1 LHETDANFQNTNGT
15 FSEKRRRLFR
25 LIIIACLY
33 IALIIEFTPHFG
45 EKARLSQ
52 QEQGSD
58 AIDDGIGG
66 WTILNEAV
74 FEGVDSPDWSLEAE
88 SLALE
93 SISKPRT
100 LLYDT
105 YSIQK
110 NDFIGNLAEKFGLN
124 DDTIMSLNGIKNA
137 RLIQIGQV
145 LRIPNQDGILYA
157 VKKGD
162 TLDAIA
168 EKYKS
173 DAVAI
178 RFVNELFTDEA
189 LPGTT
194 VFIPGARLDWMERQE
209 INGDLFIW
217 PVTGRITSP
226 YGYREWPFG
235 GGRQFHTGIDIGAGM
250 GTPVRA
256 AMSGRVSAAGWDRV
270 LGNYIMISHHS
281 GYRTMYG
288 HLSVIRVKTGA
299 YVGTGER
306 IGDVGS
312 TGVSTGP
319 HLHFTVYKNGALMN
333 PRLLLK

>member
-1 LHETDANFQNTNGT
+1 M
-15 FSEKRRRLFR
+15 
-25 LIIIACLY
+25 CLCT
-33 IALIIEFTPHFG
+33 ALILEFSPPFK
-45 EKARLSQ
+45 EQVQLPQ
-52 QEQGSD
+52 QEEAS
-58 AIDDGIGG
+58 IGIGG
-66 WTILNEAV
+66 GAYPNEV
-74 FEGVDSPDWSLEAE
+74 SFESTDSESWSLETGTLEAE
-88 SLALE
+88 L
-93 SISKPRT
+93 ISKPRII
-100 LLYDT
+100 LYNT

-110 NDFIGNLAEKFGLN
+110 NDIIGNLAERFGLN
-124 DDTIMSLNGIKNA
+124 EDTLLSLNGIKNA

-145 LRIPNQDGILYA
+145 LRVPNQDGILYT

-162 TLDAIA
+162 TLNTIA
-168 EKYKS
+168 EKYSS

-189 LPGTT
+189 LPGTS
-194 VFIPGARLDWMERQE
+194 VFIPGGRLDWVERQE

-256 AMSGRVSAAGWDRV
+256 AMTGRVSAAGWDNV
-270 LGNYIMISHHS
+270 LGNYIVISHHS

-288 HLSVIRVKTGA
+288 HLSVIRVRTGA

-333 PRLLLK
+333 PRTLLK

>member
-1 LHETDANFQNTNGT
+1 MRQIDAILNNTSKT
-15 FSEKRRRLFR
+15 HPEKWKKLLR
-25 LIIIACLY
+25 LIVVVCLY
-33 IALIIEFTPHFG
+33 TALIIEFSPPF
-45 EKARLSQ
+45 R
-52 QEQGSD
+52 EQVQNSLQD
-58 AIDDGIGG
+58 EASATMQNGIGG
-66 WTILNEAV
+66 GTYIDETV
-74 FEGVDSPDWSLEAE
+74 FVGMDTDDWSLETE
-88 SLALE
+88 IYELE
-93 SISKPRT
+93 SITKPRI
-100 LLYDT
+100 LLYNN

-145 LRIPNQDGILYA
+145 LRIPNQDGVLYTI
-157 VKKGD
+157 KKGD

-173 DAVAI
+173 DADAI

-189 LPGTT
+189 LSGTSI
-194 VFIPGARLDWMERQE
+194 FIPGGRLDWMERQE

-256 AMSGRVSAAGWDRV
+256 AMSGRVSAAGWDNV
-270 LGNYIMISHHS
+270 LGNYIVINHHS

-288 HLSVIRVKTGA
+288 HLNVIRVRSGA

-312 TGVSTGP
+312 TGTSTGP
-319 HLHFTVYKNGALMN
+319 HLHFTVSKNGALMT
-333 PRLLLK
+333 PRTLLK

>member
-1 LHETDANFQNTNGT
+1 M
-15 FSEKRRRLFR
+15 
-25 LIIIACLY
+25 
-33 IALIIEFTPHFG
+33 ALILELSSLVGGP
-45 EKARLSQ
+45 AQLSQ
-52 QEQGSD
+52 QEKVSAAMQ
-58 AIDDGIGG
+58 DGIGG
-66 WTILNEAV
+66 GVYPDEAV
-74 FEGVDSPDWSLEAE
+74 LEGMDVADWSIETE
-88 SLALE
+88 SLVLE
-93 SISKPRT
+93 SISKPRI
-100 LLYDT
+100 LLYST

-110 NDFIGNLAEKFGLN
+110 NDIIGNLAEKFGLN
-124 DDTIMSLNGIKNA
+124 EDTLISLNNIKNA
-137 RLIQIGQV
+137 RLIQIGHV
-145 LRIPNQDGILYA
+145 LRIPNQDGILYT

-162 TLDAIA
+162 TLDTIA
-168 EKYKS
+168 ERYSS

-189 LPGTT
+189 LPGTSI
-194 VFIPGARLDWMERQE
+194 FIPGGRLDWMERQE

-235 GGRQFHTGIDIGAGM
+235 GGRQFHTGIDIGAGT

-270 LGNYIMISHHS
+270 LGNYIIISHHS

-288 HLSVIRVKTGA
+288 HLSVIRVRTGS

-333 PRLLLK
+333 PRTLLK

>member
-1 LHETDANFQNTNGT
+1 M
-15 FSEKRRRLFR
+15 
-25 LIIIACLY
+25 
-33 IALIIEFTPHFG
+33 ALIFEFSLLFKKH
-45 EKARLSQ
+45 AQLSQ
-52 QEQGSD
+52 QE
-58 AIDDGIGG
+58 DDLSLENGIGG
-66 WTILNEAV
+66 WTYLIEEAY
-74 FEGVDSPDWSLEAE
+74 EGIDAEGWSLETE
-88 SLALE
+88 ISVLE
-93 SISKPRT
+93 SISKPQI

-124 DDTIMSLNGIKNA
+124 EDTLISLNNIKNA

-145 LRIPNQDGILYA
+145 LRIPNQDGILYTI
-157 VKKGD
+157 KTGD

-178 RFVNELFTDEA
+178 RYVNELFTDEA
-189 LPGTT
+189 LLGTS
-194 VFIPGARLDWMERQE
+194 VFIPGGRLDWMERQE

-217 PVTGRITSP
+217 PVTGRITSN

-256 AMSGRVSAAGWDRV
+256 AMTGRVSATGWDNV
-270 LGNYIMISHHS
+270 LGNYIMVNHHS
-281 GYRTMYG
+281 GYRTVYG
-288 HLSVIRVKTGA
+288 HLSVIRVRTGA

-312 TGVSTGP
+312 TGMSTGP

-333 PRLLLK
+333 PRILLK